1 MIAVATVVPAAEGVL
16 VEATDVRFGAP
27 EDGKFQLRVVLDEGR
42 KVVSAKF
49 GFGDPLKVR

>member
-1 MIAVATVVPAAEGVL
+1 M

-49 GFGDPLKVR
+49 GFGDPLKMR